1 MSTGSGLIDFLISVV
16 GLIGIFYMI
25 YIALD
30 GIVPDARMKQI
41 ARVAL
46 GIAGTILALLMIKAV
61 LFGGAGGPTITP
73 GQVIEFAVA
82 IIVIYAVFFILNLV
96 IDWISLPA
104 LAPALKYVLAA
115 VVLIAML
122 IAAKQALFGGGL
134 GFITN
139 GGNFRL
145 EQQHN
150 R

>member
-1 MSTGSGLIDFLISVV
+1 MSTGSGLVDFLISVV

-25 YIALD
+25 YVALD

-41 ARVAL
+41 ARIAL

-61 LFGGAGGPTITP
+61 LFGGGAGPVITP
-73 GQVIEFAVA
+73 GNVIEFAVA

-96 IDWISLPA
+96 IDWIALPA
-104 LAPALKYVLAA
+104 LAPALKYILAA

-122 IAAKQALFGGGL
+122 LAAEQALFGGGL
-134 GFITN
+134 GVFTA
-139 GGNFRL
+139 GHFPARL
-145 EQQHN
+145 S

>member
-1 MSTGSGLIDFLISVV
+1 MSTGSSLLDFLISIV

-30 GIVPDARMKQI
+30 GIVPDDRMRQI

-46 GIAGTILALLMIKAV
+46 GIAGTILALLMIKSV
-61 LFGGAGGPTITP
+61 LFGGAGGGPVISP
-73 GQVIEFAVA
+73 SNVIEFAIA
-82 IIVIYAVFFILNLV
+82 IIVIYAVFFLLNLL
-96 IDWISLPA
+96 IDWIALPA

-115 VVLIAML
+115 IVLIAML
-122 IAAKQALFGGGL
+122 VAAEKALFGGGL

-139 GGNFRL
+139 GTFSI
-145 EQQHN
+145 QQHN

>member
-1 MSTGSGLIDFLISVV
+1 MSTGSSLLDFLISVV

-46 GIAGTILALLMIKAV
+46 GVAGTILALLMIKSV
-61 LFGGAGGPTITP
+61 LFGGAGGPVITP
-73 GQVIEFAVA
+73 ANVIEFAIA
-82 IIVIYAVFFILNLV
+82 IIVIYAVFFLLNLL
-96 IDWISLPA
+96 IDWIALPA

-115 VVLIAML
+115 IVLIAML
-122 IAAKQALFGGGL
+122 VAAEKALFGGGL
-134 GFITN
+134 GLITS
-139 GGNFRL
+139 GTFQTRL
-145 EQQHN
+145 S